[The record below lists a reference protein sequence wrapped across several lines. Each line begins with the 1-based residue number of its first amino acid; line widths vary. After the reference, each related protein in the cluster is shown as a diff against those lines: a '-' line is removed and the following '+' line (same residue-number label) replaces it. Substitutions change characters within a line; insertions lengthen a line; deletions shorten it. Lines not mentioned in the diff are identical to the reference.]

1 MKNGKIIRRED
12 ADNWRTSQDLLAQ
25 AKLEVENMRIKA
37 QERAL
42 AEELRGYTTGLEH
55 ARTEQSQIVLETI
68 LRRDVYFSTIEADL
82 VDVVMNAV
90 RKIFADFSDIER
102 VKIVL
107 AKALST
113 LRNQTQATV
122 SVHPSQY
129 EALKSSVDVLISSCP
144 HLRVLTVESDSR
156 INPGTC
162 VLSSDISIIETDL
175 EAQIRAIEYSLAAL
189 LPGPA

>member
-12 ADNWRTSQDLLAQ
+12 ADNWRTSQDLLKQ
-25 AKLEVENMRIKA
+25 AELEVENMRIKA
-37 QERAL
+37 QEHAL

-55 ARTEQSQIVLETI
+55 ARTEQSKIVLETI
-68 LRRDVYFSTIEADL
+68 LRRDAYFSTIEADL

-129 EALKSSVDVLISSCP
+129 EALKSSVDVLISSSP
-144 HLRVLTVESDSR
+144 NLRVLTVESDSR

-189 LPGPA
+189 LPTSA